1 MSRRV
6 VWDERAALRR
16 FDTFPRMSSSSPRL
30 PLVLLSLALMGTPF
44 AGCARIRPVSTETD
58 LLTRRE
64 ALAERHAATL
74 RTQFVALYT
83 GIKREYEEALARGE
97 SEPPTCDIL
106 VISGGGDYG
115 AFGAGFLKGWGS
127 VREGG
132 LPRPEFEVVSGVSTG
147 ALIAPFAYLGSDEDY
162 DEVVALYS
170 NPKDDWVRERGLL
183 FFLPANESFAEVP
196 GIEREV
202 RTAFGPERIA
212 RIAEENRRGRLLVVN
227 TTDLDDGGARPFELS
242 HIAAQAVATGD
253 PSKFHDL
260 LLASSGIPGAFPP
273 REIESGLYVD
283 GGVTSNILYGG
294 DLRRNRGLQ
303 TLWPEIAPGLP
314 PLRIRYWVI
323 LNNSLYAAPQT
334 TQRTWVAVIERSVEL
349 AVRASTITALRH
361 LLALARIANLE
372 GETTAEVRIVAIPDD
387 WRPPVA
393 GVFKEETMR
402 ALEKL
407 GEELG
412 RDPGAWRT
420 ELD

>member
-1 MSRRV
+1 MSDSRPRSL
-6 VWDERAALRR
+6 ALA
-16 FDTFPRMSSSSPRL
+16 S
-30 PLVLLSLALMGTPF
+30 LLSLGISALLLS
-44 AGCARIRPVSTETD
+44 GCARIRPVSTETD

-64 ALAERHAATL
+64 ALAERHMLNL
-74 RTQFVALYT
+74 RKQFVTLYA
-83 GIKREYEEALARGE
+83 GIKSGYEDGLAHGE
-97 SEPPTCDIL
+97 TEPPTCDIL

-132 LPRPEFEVVSGVSTG
+132 VPRPEFEVVSGVSTG
-147 ALIAPFAYLGSDEDY
+147 ALIAPFAYLGTDEDY
-162 DEVVALYS
+162 DEVVELYS
-170 NPKDDWVRERGLL
+170 NPKDDWVRERGIL

-196 GIEREV
+196 GLEREV
-202 RTAFGPERIA
+202 RTAFGPERLA
-212 RIAEENRRGRLLVVN
+212 RIAEESLRGRLLVVN

-242 HIAAQAVATGD
+242 RIAADAARSGD
-253 PSKFHDL
+253 PSTFHNL

-283 GGVTSNILYGG
+283 GGVTSNILYGS
-294 DLRRNRGLQ
+294 DLRRNRELR
-303 TLWPEIAPGLP
+303 TLWTEIAPGLP
-314 PLRIRYWVI
+314 PLRVRYWVI
-323 LNNSLYAAPQT
+323 LNNSLNATPQT

-361 LLALARIANLE
+361 LLALAHIANLE

-407 GEELG
+407 GEEMG
-412 RDPGAWRT
+412 RDPSVWRT

>member
-1 MSRRV
+1 MST
-6 VWDERAALRR
+6 L
-16 FDTFPRMSSSSPRL
+16 PPRL
-30 PLVLLSLALMGTPF
+30 PLLLLSLAIIAAPF
-44 AGCARIRPVSTETD
+44 AGCARIRPTSTETA
-58 LLTRRE
+58 LLMRRE
-64 ALAERHAATL
+64 ALAERHAESL
-74 RTQFVALYT
+74 KRQFVGLYT
-83 GIKREYEEALARGE
+83 GIKREHEEALARGE
-97 SEPPTCDIL
+97 TEPPTCDIL
-106 VISGGGDYG
+106 IISGGGDYG

-132 LPRPEFEVVSGVSTG
+132 IPRPRFEVVSGVSTG
-147 ALIAPFAYLGSDEDY
+147 ALIAPFAYLGADEDY
-162 DEVVALYS
+162 DEVVDLYS

-196 GIEREV
+196 GLEREV
-202 RTAFGPERIA
+202 RTAFGPDRIA

-242 HIAAQAVATGD
+242 HIAAEAAQSGD
-253 PSKFHDL
+253 PSTFHNL

-294 DLRRNRGLQ
+294 DLRRNKSFRS
-303 TLWPEIAPGLP
+303 LWTEIAPDLP

-323 LNNSLYAAPQT
+323 LNNSLNATPQT

-361 LLALARIANLE
+361 LLALAHIANLE

-387 WRPPVA
+387 WRPPVP
-393 GVFKEETMR
+393 GVFEEETMR
-402 ALEKL
+402 ALKKL
-407 GEELG
+407 GEEMG
-412 RDPGAWRT
+412 RDPGVWRT
-420 ELD
+420 DLD